1 MDKLIKNILVPVNFS
16 NSAET
21 AIRIAIAMCKRH
33 DASLHLLKVNKES
46 DFPYPSGK
54 NALLIGI
61 RLETR
66 VAELKS
72 MESNARQIAESN
84 HIKCYFHVEDGP
96 FSKTVAEIADNFY
109 CNLIVVQ
116 KKSGSEQLR
125 LSFKRDV
132 HTLIKSS
139 SCPVMAVPG
148 NCNHDR
154 FQSILFPVWVKRPV
168 LTNLQAAQPIIE
180 RNASK
185 VVLFGSIKSP
195 NDPGE
200 LNMVYKLMNSVRAL
214 ILLATQNIENE
225 VEDRPGTAKSI
236 LRKAVERKSDLIV
249 ISANTNTGFR
259 YFFKQGY
266 SRFIINHSPVPV
278 LSVK

>member
-1 MDKLIKNILVPVNFS
+1 MEKLIKYILVPVNFT
-16 NSAET
+16 NSSEN
-21 AIRIAIAMCKRH
+21 AIHIAIAMCKRH

-61 RLETR
+61 RLESR

-72 MESNARQIAESN
+72 MESHARQIAESN
-84 HIKCYFHVEDGP
+84 HIKCYFHVEDGA
-96 FSKTVAEIADNFY
+96 FSKTVAEIAANFY

-116 KKSGSEQLR
+116 KKSGSGR
-125 LSFKRDV
+125 LSLSLNRDV
-132 HTLIKSS
+132 HTLIKYS

-148 NCNHDR
+148 NCHHDR
-154 FQSILFPVWVKRPV
+154 FQSILFPVWVKRTI
-168 LTNLQAAQPIIE
+168 LTKLQAALPIIKKNE
-180 RNASK
+180 SK
-185 VVLFGSIKSP
+185 VVLFGSVKSP

-225 VEDRPGTAKSI
+225 VEDSPGTAKSI

-249 ISANTNTGFR
+249 ISANPNSGFR
-259 YFFKQGY
+259 FFKQGY
-266 SRFIINHSPVPV
+266 TRFIINHSPVPV